1 VKLSRVL
8 DLTDPATR
16 ATLGIDLPSILEEDS
31 ATAREIGEAANYLG
45 FEAILAPSA
54 SGEGSV
60 LAILMTNRAA
70 DSELV
75 VEPRS

>member
-1 VKLSRVL
+1 MKLSRVL
-8 DLTDPATR
+8 DLTDEATR
-16 ATLGIDLPSILEEDS
+16 VTVGIDLASILEDNS
-31 ATAREIGEAANYLG
+31 TTAREVGEAANYLG

-60 LAILMTNRAA
+60 LAIMLSNRAA

-75 VEPRS
+75 VEPSA